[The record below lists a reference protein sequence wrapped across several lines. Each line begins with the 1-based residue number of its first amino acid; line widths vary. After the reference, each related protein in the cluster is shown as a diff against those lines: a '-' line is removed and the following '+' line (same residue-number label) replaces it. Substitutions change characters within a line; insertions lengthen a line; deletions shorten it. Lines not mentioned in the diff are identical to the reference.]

1 MLKDLEEAE
10 RDIAEGR
17 TVNWRQAPPRRT
29 RLIYRCNLK
38 SFTARPIDHSPKSLR
53 RFWQLERDP
62 RQHGSIK
69 PLKGNL
75 AGHYRYRVGDNRV
88 IYKINEQLP
97 AVFVL
102 KIAHWSDIYE

>member
-1 MLKDLEEAE
+1 MYKVDLS
-10 RDIAEGR
+10 
-17 TVNWRQAPPRRT
+17 VQAQEF
-29 RLIYRCNLK
+29 YRKADRPLAK
-38 SFTARPIDHSPKSLR
+38 KLARC
-53 RFWQLERDP
+53 FEQLERDP

-102 KIAHWSDIYE
+102 KIAHRSDIYE